1 MRISPMEVQEVIMKR
16 RLFPFFLL
24 LVMFGLQTIAAPS
37 ADGQRRKPP
46 RRTVVVV
53 HRGFPIKRAPRNVV
67 IHAIRRPYR
76 IAPRLYLPLLTW
88 GGVLVTTVPGRD
100 LMVWEDGE
108 TLIQDEE
115 WTEFTLNCENTGT
128 NLWLEVVSGKVRFDW
143 AEVVFGNGEAQAVE
157 MQEFIRDPGYYL
169 LLDFAAGR
177 EIDHVRMVAKSESP
191 ESRVVLKIQK

>member
-1 MRISPMEVQEVIMKR
+1 MKR
-16 RLFPFFLL
+16 RLVPFFLL
-24 LVMFGLQTIAAPS
+24 LGMFGLQTIAAPS

-88 GGVLVTTVPGRD
+88 GGVLVTTIPGRD

-128 NLWLEVVSGKVRFDW
+128 KLWLEVVSGKAGSIGPKWFSATGRPRRSRCRNSS
-143 AEVVFGNGEAQAVE
+143 A
-157 MQEFIRDPGYYL
+157 IRATTSFSILPR
-169 LLDFAAGR
+169 A
-177 EIDHVRMVAKSESP
+177 AKSTMCEWWPKLNLPRLGLS
-191 ESRVVLKIQK
+191 